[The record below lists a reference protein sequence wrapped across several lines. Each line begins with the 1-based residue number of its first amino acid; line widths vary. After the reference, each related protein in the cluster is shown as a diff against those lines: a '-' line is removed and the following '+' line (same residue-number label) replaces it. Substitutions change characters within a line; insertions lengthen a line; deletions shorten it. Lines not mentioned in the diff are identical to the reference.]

1 MDLAELLRPSRLTIV
16 VDIGANP
23 IDGTPPYKRLLESR
37 LCQVIGFEPQL
48 TALDRLNSRKSDL
61 ERYLPYVV
69 GDGAKA
75 TLNVCKASGMTS
87 LLTPDPLTLAQFP
100 MFSEWGQ
107 VVQQI
112 PMATHRLDEVT
123 EISAI
128 DFLKTD
134 AQGSE
139 LAIFKNGRNRLKDT
153 IAVHTEVSFIPLY
166 KDQPL
171 YGEVDAEM
179 RALGFVP
186 HAFASINRRM
196 IRPLSGENAYQA
208 LNQIMEAENQIMEAD
223 VVYVRGFMHPE
234 RMSPEQLKHLATVAH
249 FCYGSFDLAANCIY
263 NLIRTEAVQKDA
275 ITRYLTAL
283 QKLKPL

>member
-1 MDLAELLRPSRLTIV
+1 MNLAELLRPSRLTNI

-23 IDGTPPYKRLLESR
+23 IDGNPPYKRLLESR
-37 LCQVIGFEPQL
+37 LCRVIGFEPQIG
-48 TALDRLNSRKSDL
+48 ALDRLNSRKSDL
-61 ERYLPYVV
+61 ECYLPYVV
-69 GDGAKA
+69 GDGTKA

-87 LLTPDPLTLAQFP
+87 LLTPDPHALAQFP

-112 PMATHRLDEVT
+112 PVATRRLDEIS

-128 DFLKTD
+128 DFLKID

-139 LAIFKNGRNRLKDT
+139 LAIFKNRRNRLKDT

-171 YGEVDAEM
+171 HGEVDAEL
-179 RALGFVP
+179 RGLGFVP

-196 IRPLSGENAYQA
+196 IRPLSGENPYQA
-208 LNQIMEAENQIMEAD
+208 LNQIMEAD
-223 VVYVRGFMHPE
+223 VVYVRDFMHPE
-234 RMSPEQLKHLATVAH
+234 RMSPEHFKYLAIVAH
-249 FCYGSFDLAANCIY
+249 FCYGSFDLAANCIHH
-263 NLIRTEAVQKDA
+263 LIRTKAVQEDA
-275 ITRYLTAL
+275 IAQYLAEL
-283 QKLKPL
+283 QKLKSF

>member
-1 MDLAELLRPSRLTIV
+1 
-16 VDIGANP
+16 
-23 IDGTPPYKRLLESR
+23 
-37 LCQVIGFEPQL
+37 
-48 TALDRLNSRKSDL
+48 
-61 ERYLPYVV
+61 
-69 GDGAKA
+69 
-75 TLNVCKASGMTS
+75 MTS
-87 LLTPDPLTLAQFP
+87 LLTPDPHTLAQFP

-123 EISAI
+123 EICAI
-128 DFLKTD
+128 DFLKID

-208 LNQIMEAENQIMEAD
+208 LNQIMEAD
-223 VVYVRGFMHPE
+223 VVYVRDFMHPE
-234 RMSPEQLKHLATVAH
+234 RMSPEQLKHLAIVAH